1 MIKKEETLHLKICDY
16 LRKNYPDVLFRT
28 DFSSGMKMSPGQAA
42 KHKKFQKSRA
52 WPDLF
57 IALPREMIA
66 VDTKNGNSIYS
77 QNVGGLFLEL
87 KAEDTKLYKKNGEI
101 VANKH
106 YREQAEM
113 LEKLRLNGYIAEF
126 AVGYDE
132 AIKIITDYLGKPNPQ
147 TGKF

>member
-1 MIKKEETLHLKICDY
+1 MIKKEEILHLKICDY

-28 DFSSGMKMSPGQAA
+28 DFSSGMKMSLGQAA

-57 IALPREMIA
+57 IACSDRDGWEI
-66 VDTKNGNSIYS
+66 KQS
-77 QNVGGLFLEL
+77 GLFLEL
-87 KAEDTKLYKKNGEI
+87 KAEGTKLYKKNGEM

-113 LEKLRLNGYIAEF
+113 LKKLRSEGYVAEF
-126 AVGYDE
+126 AIGYKD
-132 AIKIITDYLGKPNPQ
+132 AIEQIHEYLGKPKP
-147 TGKF
+147 KKVEF

>member
-1 MIKKEETLHLKICDY
+1 MRKAEENLHLKVCNY

-57 IALPREMIA
+57 IAESGVVEFKEDGLIA
-66 VDTKNGNSIYS
+66 HLRKNGM
-77 QNVGGLFLEL
+77 FLEL
-87 KAEDTKLYKKNGEI
+87 KAKGTHLYKKDGTLRK
-101 VANKH
+101 NKH
-106 YREQAEM
+106 IEEQAEM
-113 LEKLRLNGYIAEF
+113 LDKLNESGYYARF

-132 AIKIITDYLGKPNPQ
+132 AIQIITNYLGEPKP
-147 TGKF
+147 KKVEF

>member
-1 MIKKEETLHLKICDY
+1 MLMRKTEENLHLKVCDY

-28 DFSSGMKMSPGQAA
+28 DFSSGMKMTPGQAA

-57 IALPREMIA
+57 IAKSGVVRLKDDNNDLVFPR
-66 VDTKNGNSIYS
+66 NGM
-77 QNVGGLFLEL
+77 FLEL
-87 KAEDTKLYKKNGEI
+87 KAEGTKLYKKNGEM

-113 LEKLRLNGYIAEF
+113 LKKLRSNRYAAYF
-126 AVGYDE
+126 AVGYDQ
-132 AIKIITDYLGKPNPQ
+132 AIQIITDYLGEPKP
-147 TGKF
+147 KKVEF

>member
-1 MIKKEETLHLKICDY
+1 MIKKEEILHLKVCDY

-28 DFSSGMKMSPGQAA
+28 DFSSGMKMTPGQAA

-57 IALPREMIA
+57 IACSDCDGWEI
-66 VDTKNGNSIYS
+66 KQS
-77 QNVGGLFLEL
+77 GLFLEL
-87 KAEDTKLYKKNGEI
+87 KAEGTKLYKKNGEM

-106 YREQAEM
+106 YQEQAEM
-113 LEKLRLNGYIAEF
+113 LEKLRSNGYIAEF

-132 AIKIITDYLGKPNPQ
+132 AIKIITEYLGKPNPQ
-147 TGKF
+147 IGNFNN